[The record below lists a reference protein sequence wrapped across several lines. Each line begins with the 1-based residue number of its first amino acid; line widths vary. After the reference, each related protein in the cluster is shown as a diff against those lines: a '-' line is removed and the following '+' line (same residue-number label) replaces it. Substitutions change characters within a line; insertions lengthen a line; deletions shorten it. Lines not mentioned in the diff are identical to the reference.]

1 MKKLHYSWVI
11 CLSGALL
18 MFAAVGLTIT
28 AFSVYQPYIISVN
41 GFSNTQASV
50 LMTIRS
56 IFTLV
61 ALLFVEVFYRRLNLR
76 LGMAITVLLAAGRFF
91 MYSVSR
97 GYLMYCVSSALSG
110 VAYAM
115 GGMIPVSLLISRW
128 FRDKVGLALGIC
140 SAGTGVSA
148 VLIPP
153 VVTRMIEKHSLS
165 TAFMAEGC
173 FILLLAVLMFV
184 LVRNSP
190 ADKGLTPLR
199 SAEKAPAVQRA
210 APKREGLINLDRRT
224 FCMMVAATALL
235 SALGNTGYCHLAVL
249 YSREGY
255 SADAVASIISVAGFA
270 LIVGKCIYGEI
281 TDKIGGYRS
290 NVFSYGLTLLGGVLC
305 SLAGLG
311 WLPLAYLAMLA
322 LNIGIPIS
330 TVGMSVWAHDLSDGA
345 HYARN
350 LKWFQ
355 MSYALGGLALNTLPG
370 AIADLTGSYVPAYI
384 LFTGMMAVSF
394 AMVQMSYRRNRR
406 RAAAAGLTENVRR
419 SGNAVRKAR
428 V

>member
-76 LGMAITVLLAAGRFF
+76 LGMAITVLLAAGSFF

-165 TAFMAEGC
+165 TAFMAEG
-173 FILLLAVLMFV
+173 
-184 LVRNSP
+184 
-190 ADKGLTPLR
+190 
-199 SAEKAPAVQRA
+199 
-210 APKREGLINLDRRT
+210 
-224 FCMMVAATALL
+224 
-235 SALGNTGYCHLAVL
+235 
-249 YSREGY
+249 
-255 SADAVASIISVAGFA
+255 
-270 LIVGKCIYGEI
+270 
-281 TDKIGGYRS
+281 
-290 NVFSYGLTLLGGVLC
+290 
-305 SLAGLG
+305 
-311 WLPLAYLAMLA
+311 
-322 LNIGIPIS
+322 
-330 TVGMSVWAHDLSDGA
+330 
-345 HYARN
+345 
-350 LKWFQ
+350 
-355 MSYALGGLALNTLPG
+355 
-370 AIADLTGSYVPAYI
+370 
-384 LFTGMMAVSF
+384 
-394 AMVQMSYRRNRR
+394 
-406 RAAAAGLTENVRR
+406 
-419 SGNAVRKAR
+419 
-428 V
+428 